1 MSARS
6 ANFTARHGIGDRL
19 MELTDLLS
27 RVPLSALQFLMRLSI
42 GAVFWQSGMTKIAS
56 WQTTIVLF
64 RDEYAVPVLPT
75 ELAATLATM
84 IELSCP
90 VLLLF
95 GLATRLATL
104 PMLGMTFVIG
114 VFVYPEQ
121 WTEHLMW
128 ATILLFILLRGPG
141 ALSIDRVIA
150 KTLFGWK

>member
-6 ANFTARHGIGDRL
+6 ANVAIRYGIGARL
-19 MELTDLLS
+19 MGLPDLLG

-64 RDEYAVPVLPT
+64 RDEYAVPVLPP
-75 ELAATLATM
+75 ELAAALATM
-84 IELSCP
+84 VELSCP

-95 GLATRLATL
+95 GLATRIATL
-104 PMLGMTFVIG
+104 PMLGMIFVIG

-121 WTEHLMW
+121 WAEHLMW

-141 ALSIDRVIA
+141 VLSLDRVIG

>member
-1 MSARS
+1 MSAHS
-6 ANFTARHGIGDRL
+6 TNFTARYGIGDRL
-19 MELTDLLS
+19 MELTDLLG

-64 RDEYAVPVLPT
+64 RDEYAVPVLPPD
-75 ELAATLATM
+75 LAATLATM
-84 IELSCP
+84 VELSCP
-90 VLLLF
+90 MLLLF

-121 WTEHLMW
+121 WTEHLIW
-128 ATILLFILLRGPG
+128 STILLFILLRGPG
-141 ALSIDRVIA
+141 ALALDRVIA

>member
-1 MSARS
+1 MSAHG
-6 ANFTARHGIGDRL
+6 ANFTVRYGIGDRL
-19 MELTDLLS
+19 AELTDLLG
-27 RVPLSALQFLMRLSI
+27 RAPLSALQFLMRLSI

-64 RDEYAVPVLPT
+64 RDEYAVPVLPP

-84 IELSCP
+84 VELSCP

-95 GLATRLATL
+95 GLVTRLATL
-104 PMLGMTFVIG
+104 PMLGMTSVIG

-141 ALSIDRVIA
+141 ALSLDRVIA